1 MFALYFKGA
10 LCNLDCVHA
19 SIIVRWPGGGV
30 SQTVLWCAVVCLQ
43 QLLEGAGV
51 AYTGVTA
58 DYALNSC
65 NRIALNKVSLLYNS

>member
-1 MFALYFKGA
+1 M
-10 LCNLDCVHA
+10 HA
-19 SIIVRWPGGGV
+19 QQGIPLSWPVVWV
-30 SQTVLWCAVVCLQ
+30 SLTVLWCALCLQ

-65 NRIALNKVSLLYNS
+65 NRIALNKVSLPGNTWWR